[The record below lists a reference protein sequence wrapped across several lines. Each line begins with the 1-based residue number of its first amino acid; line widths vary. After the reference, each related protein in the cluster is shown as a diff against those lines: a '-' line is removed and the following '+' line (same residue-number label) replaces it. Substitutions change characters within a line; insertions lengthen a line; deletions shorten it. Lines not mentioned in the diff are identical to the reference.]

1 MLLCRNAQVRS
12 PSAATDGDEQRGSQ
26 SPAPPA
32 DAAKDAAAPA
42 ETASTEKPAR
52 GDRPVS
58 PRAPPPLTARQV
70 SFVEHVTPIPDS
82 LDSRAAASILCAVR
96 PLRARLHPPR

>member
-26 SPAPPA
+26 SPAPPP

-58 PRAPPPLTARQV
+58 PRAPPPL
-70 SFVEHVTPIPDS
+70 
-82 LDSRAAASILCAVR
+82 LASIDATMQMPHRVDTRPEPYPTSMSAVYV
-96 PLRARLHPPR
+96 LGGVDGDFG